1 MKLGMTMFAG
11 EYCETVTDP
20 CRSRPCGV
28 NGTCALTDEVGVHR
42 CTACGDGYQVSNDSL
57 KCIGNC
63 HSCRC
68 FVTLQFCS
76 VLLCS
81 LAVLDPR
88 VSHTT
93 DVLSPFISVLCHS
106 D

>member
-68 FVTLQFCS
+68 FVILRFCS
-76 VLLCS
+76 VMFFS
-81 LAVLDPR
+81 RPR
-88 VSHTT
+88 SEG
-93 DVLSPFISVLCHS
+93 
-106 D
+106 